1 MKKLTTALAL
11 SMAAGTPALAAS
23 GPFFSLRNTDF
34 VVLIAFL
41 IFVGILLYFKIPGVV
56 AKLLDNRAES
66 IKFELDTARS
76 LHEEA
81 RALLASYEQKHREMQ
96 AQAQQIVEGARREA
110 LSAADQAKAD
120 LKTSIARRLQ
130 AATDQIGSAEAA
142 AVKAVKDQAVSVAIA
157 AAGDLLARQMDKG
170 AKSTLIDASIK
181 EVAARLH

>member
-1 MKKLTTALAL
+1 MKKLTTALVL
-11 SMAAGTPALAAS
+11 TAAGSPALAAS

-41 IFVGILLYFKIPGVV
+41 IFVGILIYYKIPGVV
-56 AKLLDNRAES
+56 AKLLDNRAEG

-110 LSAADQAKAD
+110 LSAAEQAKAD

-142 AVKAVKDQAVSVAIA
+142 AIKAVKDQAVSVAVA

-170 AKSTLIDASIK
+170 AKNRLIEDSIQQ
-181 EVAARLH
+181 VADRLH